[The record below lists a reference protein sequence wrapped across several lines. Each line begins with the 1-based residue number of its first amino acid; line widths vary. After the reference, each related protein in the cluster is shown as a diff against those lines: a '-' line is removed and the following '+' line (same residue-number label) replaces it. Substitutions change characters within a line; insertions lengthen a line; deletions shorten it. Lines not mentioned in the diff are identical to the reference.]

1 MAAFKPFI
9 MSSTDQRILV
19 TWPVV
24 QASIRDVRLRQQN
37 TVRSLATLE
46 LIVSHADKP
55 VCPWRLGGLDHRRR
69 WKVMEIHHLG
79 IQSFIHHGIIS

>member
-1 MAAFKPFI
+1 MAAFI

-55 VCPWRLGGLDHRRR
+55 VCPWRIGPP
-69 WKVMEIHHLG
+69 KKMEG
-79 IQSFIHHGIIS
+79 DGNYRVII